1 MECNNAVTE
10 PQLVFVVQ
18 LIHLKW
24 ISIHFFPFL
33 LYNSSKSSLLHY
45 ACINQKKCETCYF
58 SARPLSQLS
67 SDWLPFVRLK
77 SLW

>member
-24 ISIHFFPFL
+24 ISMHFFPFL
-33 LYNSSKSSLLHY
+33 LYNTKFKVIFITLCMH
-45 ACINQKKCETCYF
+45 
-58 SARPLSQLS
+58 
-67 SDWLPFVRLK
+67 
-77 SLW
+77 